1 MDGQQRTIKKKVGA
15 GRPVNKMIRL
25 TNILSELEIPSNKWV
40 DLDLNKIDDEGMKQI
55 WQMYVTTYLNAG
67 MDLSAN
73 SWKEMQSKYKATAL
87 KDVDSD
93 HIPDAFIIY
102 KVTSFGNKIALLG
115 TNNKKNAKS
124 DVVHKVIDLC
134 KTSGWFIEASLKM
147 EDIMKASGA
156 PVVRDEKKIQAIVGA
171 AKQVQFIGDGYYTRS
186 LSKVDKRITKRLYG
200 KPR

>member
-1 MDGQQRTIKKKVGA
+1 
-15 GRPVNKMIRL
+15 MIRL
-25 TNILSELEIPSNKWV
+25 TEILNELEIPSDKWV
-40 DLDLNKIDDEGMKQI
+40 DLDLKQIDDDGMKQI
-55 WQMYVTTYLNAG
+55 WQMYITTYLNAG

-73 SWKEMQSKYKATAL
+73 SWREMQSKYKATAL

-102 KVTSFGNKIALLG
+102 KQTKFGNKIALLG
-115 TNNKKNAKS
+115 TNNKKSAKS

-134 KTSGWFIEASLKM
+134 KTNGWFLEASLKM
-147 EDIMKASGA
+147 EEIMKSSGA
-156 PVVRDEKKIQAIVGA
+156 PVVKDEEKIQAIVGPE
-171 AKQVQFIGDGYYTRS
+171 KKVQFIGDGYYTRS